1 MKKLLIISALLGGL
15 ALAPLSAQAHCDTMD
30 GPVAQAAAK
39 ALETGNVNA
48 VLPYAPVAAEAEIT
62 AAFEQARRVRVKDA
76 EARRLADRFFLETVV
91 RLHRQGENAP
101 YTGLK
106 PAGMDFG
113 PVIPAAEGA
122 LESGDAE
129 PLVTLL
135 TNAVR
140 AHVQERIKHSLQA
153 RSLPGEPAN
162 HAEVAAARERV
173 EAELGFV
180 LYAESLHQAIKGQ
193 AAHAEAGNAH

>member
-30 GPVAQAAAK
+30 GPVARAATR

-48 VLPYAPVAAEAEIT
+48 VLPYAPTAAEAEIT
-62 AAFEQARRVRVKDA
+62 AAFEQALRVRAMDE

-106 PAGMDFG
+106 PAGTDFG
-113 PVIPAAEGA
+113 PVIPAAEKA

-129 PLVTLL
+129 ALVTLL

-140 AHVQERIKHSLQA
+140 AHVQERLKHSLQA